1 MAKFQINV
9 TLTFDEEIESDGDR
23 NYKNI
28 LLEKI
33 HVEHS
38 ELAGFDEDELQQI
51 SETLAQVDRYQIA
64 LTKIG
69 NAIQGE
75 VINP

>member
-1 MAKFQINV
+1 MARFHINV
-9 TLTFDEEIESDGDR
+9 VLTFDEEIESDGDR

-28 LLEKI
+28 LLEQI
-33 HVEHS
+33 HVEHYD
-38 ELAGFDEDELQQI
+38 LAGFDEDELQQI